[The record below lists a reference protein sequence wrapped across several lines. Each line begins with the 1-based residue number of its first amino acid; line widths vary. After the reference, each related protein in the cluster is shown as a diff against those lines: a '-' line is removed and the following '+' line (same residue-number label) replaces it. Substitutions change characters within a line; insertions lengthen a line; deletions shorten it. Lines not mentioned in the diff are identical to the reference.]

1 MEERNEQPRRRAR
14 RSLLTA
20 GILLLTAAVVPAF
33 AGGQK
38 GEKATDKNAETKAE
52 VPVGEFTLA
61 NGMKFLVVTRPAQA
75 TVMGG
80 WVAHVGSANE
90 RPGITGVAHF
100 FEHMMFK
107 GSRILGTT
115 DAARDQAIM
124 LEQEALQ
131 EKIRAEY
138 ARQRERYRKGEIAD
152 PFSAEERSDELKRLE
167 ADFQKLVEEQRA
179 LMVKD
184 EFDKVYTEA
193 GASGMNATTNSDSTI
208 YFITVPANKVELW
221 FWMESERLLQPVFRE
236 FYAERDV
243 VQEERRLR
251 VESTPTGRFEEQ
263 LNAMFWTSHPYK
275 WDTIGWMSDLKT
287 LSMADAQD
295 FFSTY
300 YAPGNLTAALVGN
313 ITVDQAKALAE
324 KYFGRIPASGKP
336 VPDVVTLEEAQLAE
350 KRMNAEC
357 DCQPQVSVQFHTV
370 PFEHKDQYALDVV
383 QSLLNGQTGRLRK
396 SLVLEQ
402 QIASSASAGQQ
413 SLRWNGSFA
422 LSAETKGDAT
432 PAALEAALWAE
443 LVRLQSEVVPQEELA
458 KVKNQIVA
466 DSYRNLENPFFLL
479 LQLLF
484 YDGWGDWRYL
494 NEWSAKTL
502 AVTAEDVQR
511 VAKKY
516 FTVENRTVATYSRKA
531 GSVAE
536 EIPAELA
543 GLPAQARDQVLAQIR
558 QIRQIGDPAML
569 EQLLAGIEQQRAQI
583 PPEMKPMA
591 DAIEKAARERLE
603 ALKSANQ
610 AGGGR

>member
-1 MEERNEQPRRRAR
+1 MRQRIEQLWCAAR
-14 RSLLTA
+14 RIRLSVFA
-20 GILLLTAAVVPAF
+20 GFLVAVVAPAF
-33 AGGQK
+33 GAS
-38 GEKATDKNAETKAE
+38 EKKAE

-61 NGMKFLVVTRPAQA
+61 NGMRFLVVSRPLQA

-107 GSRILGTT
+107 GSRVIGTK
-115 DAARDQAIM
+115 DGMRDQEVMAA
-124 LEQEALQ
+124 QEILQ
-131 EKIRAEY
+131 DRIRVEY
-138 ARQRERYRKGEIAD
+138 ARQRERYRKGEIDD
-152 PFSAEERSDELKRLE
+152 PFAAGNRTPELEKLE
-167 ADFQKLVEEQRA
+167 SEFQKLVEEQRE

-184 EFDKVYTEA
+184 EFDKIYTEA

-236 FYAERDV
+236 FYSERDV

-251 VESTPTGRFEEQ
+251 VESTPTGRFDEQ
-263 LNAMFWTSHPYK
+263 LNAMFWTSHSYK
-275 WDTIGWMSDLKT
+275 WEAIGWMSDLKT
-287 LSMADAQD
+287 LSMADAKD

-313 ITVDQAKALAE
+313 ITVDQAHALAE
-324 KYFGRIPASGKP
+324 KYFGRLPKGTHP
-336 VPDVVTLEEAQLAE
+336 VPDIVTLEERQLAE

-357 DCQPQVSVQFHTV
+357 DCQPQVAVQFHTV
-370 PFEHKDQYALDVV
+370 PFEHRDQYALDVV

-396 SLVLEQ
+396 SLVLDQ
-402 QIASSASAGQQ
+402 KIASSASAEQQ
-413 SLRWNGSFA
+413 SLRWNGSFVLA
-422 LSAETKGDAT
+422 AETKGEAT

-443 LVRLQSEVVPQEELA
+443 IGRFQTEVVPADELT

-466 DSYRNLENPFFLL
+466 DSYRNLENPFYLL

-484 YDGWGDWRYL
+484 YDGWGDFKYL

-502 AVTAEDVQR
+502 AVTGEDVQR
-511 VAKKY
+511 VAKQY
-516 FTVENRTVATYSRKA
+516 FTPENRTVATYNRKA

-536 EIPAELA
+536 EIPAELS
-543 GLPAQARDQVLAQIR
+543 GMPAQVQQQLMVQIR
-558 QIRQIGDPAML
+558 QIRQIEDPALL
-569 EQLLAGIEQQRAQI
+569 EQALVGIEQQRAQI
-583 PPEMKPMA
+583 PPEMKGMA
-591 DAIEKAARERLE
+591 DAIEKAVREQLE
-603 ALKSANQ
+603 KLKGRGN
-610 AGGGR
+610 AGGAGGER

>member
-1 MEERNEQPRRRAR
+1 MRQRIENVRSAAR
-14 RSLLTA
+14 RIQLTVLA
-20 GILLLTAAVVPAF
+20 GFLVALVAPACG
-33 AGGQK
+33 AS
-38 GEKATDKNAETKAE
+38 EKKAE
-52 VPVGEFTLA
+52 VPVAEFTLA
-61 NGMKFLVVTRPAQA
+61 NGMRFLVVSRPAQA

-90 RPGITGVAHF
+90 RPGTTGVAHF

-107 GSRILGTT
+107 GSRVIGTK
-115 DAARDQAIM
+115 DAVRDQAVM
-124 LEQEALQ
+124 AEQEELQ
-131 EKIRAEY
+131 ERIRAEY
-138 ARQRERYRKGEIAD
+138 SRQRERYRKGEIDD
-152 PFSAEERSDELKRLE
+152 PFAPANRTPELAALE
-167 ADFQKLVEEQRA
+167 AEFQKLVEEQRG

-184 EFDKVYTEA
+184 EFDKIYTEA

-251 VESTPTGRFEEQ
+251 VESTPTGRFDEQ

-275 WDTIGWMSDLKT
+275 WDAIGWMSDLKT
-287 LSMADAQD
+287 LSMADAKE

-313 ITVDQAKALAE
+313 ISVAEARALAE
-324 KYFGRIPASGKP
+324 KYFGRIPPSGKP
-336 VPDVVTLEEAQLAE
+336 VPDVVTLEEKQLAE

-357 DCQPQVSVQFHTV
+357 DCQPQVSLQFHTV
-370 PFEHKDQYALDVV
+370 PFEHRDQYALDVV

-396 SLVLEQ
+396 ALVLDQ
-402 QIASSASAGQQ
+402 KIASSASAGQQ
-413 SLRWNGSFA
+413 SLRWNGSFVLA
-422 LSAETKGDAT
+422 AETRGDAT

-443 LVRLQSEVVPQEELA
+443 LGKLQSAVVPADELT

-484 YDGWGDWRYL
+484 YDGWGDFKYL

-511 VAKKY
+511 VAKQY
-516 FTVENRTVATYSRKA
+516 FTVKNRTVATYNRKA
-531 GSVAE
+531 GAAAE

-543 GLPAQARDQVLAQIR
+543 GLPAAVRQQVLAQIR
-558 QIRQIGDPAML
+558 QIRQIEDPAML
-569 EQLLAGIEQQRAQI
+569 EQALAGIEQQRAEI

-591 DAIEKAARERLE
+591 DAIERAAREQLE
-603 ALKSANQ
+603 KLKSHDD
-610 AGGGR
+610 AGGAEGEGGER

>member
-1 MEERNEQPRRRAR
+1 VLV
-14 RSLLTA
+14 LLTLGFGFA
-20 GILLLTAAVVPAF
+20 TAALV
-33 AGGQK
+33 
-38 GEKATDKNAETKAE
+38 AEQKAE

-61 NGMKFLVVTRPAQA
+61 NGMKFLVVSRPSQA

-107 GSRILGTT
+107 GSRIVGTT
-115 DAARDQAIM
+115 DAVRDQEIM
-124 LEQEALQ
+124 LEQEKLQ

-138 ARQRERYRKGEIAD
+138 ARQRARFRKGEIDD
-152 PFSAEERSDELKRLE
+152 PFAPANRTPELEKLE

-179 LMVKD
+179 LTVKD
-184 EFDKVYTEA
+184 EFDKIYTEA

-208 YFITVPANKVELW
+208 YFITVPANKIELW

-236 FYAERDV
+236 FYSERDV

-251 VESTPTGRFEEQ
+251 VESTPTGRFDEQ

-275 WDTIGWMSDLKT
+275 WDAIGWMSDLKT
-287 LSMADAQD
+287 LSMTDAQD

-313 ITVDQAKALAE
+313 ITLPEAKALAE
-324 KYFGRIPASGKP
+324 KYFGRIPPSGKP
-336 VPDVVTLEEAQLAE
+336 VPDIVTLEEKQLAE

-396 SLVLEQ
+396 SLVLDQ

-413 SLRWNGSFA
+413 SQRWNGSFFLA
-422 LSAETKGDAT
+422 AETKGEAT

-443 LVRLQSEVVPQEELA
+443 LDKLRAEPVPMDELA

-466 DSYRNLENPFFLL
+466 ESYRNLENPFFLL

-484 YDGWGDWRYL
+484 YDGWGDWKYL

-502 AVTAEDVQR
+502 AVTPEDVQR
-511 VAKKY
+511 VAKQY
-516 FTVENRTVATYSRKA
+516 FSVENRTVASYNRKA
-531 GSVAE
+531 GSAGE
-536 EIPAELA
+536 EIPAEVA
-543 GLPAQARDQVLAQIR
+543 ALPAEVQQQVMAQIR
-558 QIRQIGDPAML
+558 QIRQIQDPAML
-569 EQLLAGIEQQRAQI
+569 EQALAGIEQQRAQI
-583 PPEMKPMA
+583 PAEMKPMA
-591 DAIEKAARERLE
+591 DAIENAMREQLE
-603 ALKSANQ
+603 KLKSGGN

>member
-1 MEERNEQPRRRAR
+1 MRQRIERFGCAERRIR
-14 RSLLTA
+14 LTVLA
-20 GILLLTAAVVPAF
+20 GFLCTVVAPAF
-33 AGGQK
+33 G
-38 GEKATDKNAETKAE
+38 ATAKKAE
-52 VPVGEFTLA
+52 VPISGFTLA
-61 NGMKFLVVTRPAQA
+61 NGMRFLVVSRPAQA

-107 GSRILGTT
+107 GSRIVGTK
-115 DAARDQAIM
+115 DAVRDQEIM
-124 LEQEALQ
+124 AEQEKLQ
-131 EKIRAEY
+131 DQIRTEY
-138 ARQRERYRKGEIAD
+138 ARQRARFRKGEIDD
-152 PFSAEERSDELKRLE
+152 PFAPANRTPELEKLE
-167 ADFQKLVEEQRA
+167 AEFQKLVEEQRA

-184 EFDKVYTEA
+184 EFDKIYTEA

-236 FYAERDV
+236 FYSERDV

-251 VESTPTGRFEEQ
+251 VESTPTGRFDEQ

-287 LSMADAQD
+287 LSMADAQE
-295 FFSTY
+295 FFATY

-313 ITVDQAKALAE
+313 ITVPEAKALAE
-324 KYFGRIPASGKP
+324 KYFGRIPPSGKP
-336 VPDVVTLEEAQLAE
+336 VPDIVTLEEKQLAE

-357 DCQPQVSVQFHTV
+357 DCQPQVALQFHTV

-396 SLVLEQ
+396 SLVLDQ
-402 QIASSASAGQQ
+402 KIASSASSGSQA
-413 SLRWNGSFA
+413 LRWNGSFVLA
-422 LSAETKGDAT
+422 AETKGEAT

-443 LVRLQSEVVPQEELA
+443 IGKLQNEAVPADELA

-484 YDGWGDWRYL
+484 YDGWGDWEYL
-494 NEWSAKTL
+494 NDWSAKTL
-502 AVTAEDVQR
+502 AVTAADVQR
-511 VAKKY
+511 VAKLY
-516 FTVENRTVATYSRKA
+516 FTPENRTVATYNRKTGTA
-531 GSVAE
+531 AE

-543 GLPAQARDQVLAQIR
+543 GMPAPMQQQALAQIR
-558 QIRQIGDPAML
+558 QIRQIEDPAML
-569 EQLLAGIEQQRAQI
+569 EQLLAGIEQQRAAI
-583 PPEMKPMA
+583 PPEMKAMA
-591 DAIEKAARERLE
+591 DAMEKAAREQLE
-603 ALKSANQ
+603 KLKSGAN
-610 AGGGR
+610 AGGER

>member
-1 MEERNEQPRRRAR
+1 MRTRERSAVVLV
-14 RSLLTA
+14 LLTLGFGFA
-20 GILLLTAAVVPAF
+20 TAALV
-33 AGGQK
+33 
-38 GEKATDKNAETKAE
+38 AEQKAE

-61 NGMKFLVVTRPAQA
+61 NGMKFLVVSRPSQA

-107 GSRILGTT
+107 GSRIVGTT
-115 DAARDQAIM
+115 DAVRDQEIM
-124 LEQEALQ
+124 LEQEKLQ

-138 ARQRERYRKGEIAD
+138 ARQRARFRKGEIDD
-152 PFSAEERSDELKRLE
+152 PFAPANRTPELEKLE

-179 LMVKD
+179 LTVKD
-184 EFDKVYTEA
+184 EFDKIYTEA

-208 YFITVPANKVELW
+208 YFITVPANKIELW

-236 FYAERDV
+236 FYSERDV

-251 VESTPTGRFEEQ
+251 VESTPTGRFDEQ

-275 WDTIGWMSDLKT
+275 WDAIGWMSDLKT
-287 LSMADAQD
+287 LSMTDAQD

-313 ITVDQAKALAE
+313 ITLPEAKALAE
-324 KYFGRIPASGKP
+324 KYFGRIPPSGKP
-336 VPDVVTLEEAQLAE
+336 VPDIVTLEEKQLAE

-396 SLVLEQ
+396 SLVLDQ

-413 SLRWNGSFA
+413 SQRWNGSFFLA
-422 LSAETKGDAT
+422 AETKGEAT

-443 LVRLQSEVVPQEELA
+443 LDKLRAEPVPMDELA

-466 DSYRNLENPFFLL
+466 ESYRNLENPFFLL

-484 YDGWGDWRYL
+484 YDGWGDWKYL

-502 AVTAEDVQR
+502 AVTPEDVQR
-511 VAKKY
+511 VAKQY
-516 FTVENRTVATYSRKA
+516 FSVENRTVASYNRKA
-531 GSVAE
+531 GSAGE
-536 EIPAELA
+536 EIPAEVA
-543 GLPAQARDQVLAQIR
+543 ALPAEVQQQVMAQIR
-558 QIRQIGDPAML
+558 QIRQIQDPAML
-569 EQLLAGIEQQRAQI
+569 EQALAGIEQQRAQI
-583 PPEMKPMA
+583 PAEMKPMA
-591 DAIEKAARERLE
+591 DAIENAMREQLE
-603 ALKSANQ
+603 KLKSGGN

>member
-1 MEERNEQPRRRAR
+1 MRQRIVNLRYGAQRTF
-14 RSLLTA
+14 LTA
-20 GILLLTAAVVPAF
+20 LAGLLLAAASPLLGA
-33 AGGQK
+33 AGP
-38 GEKATDKNAETKAE
+38 KAE

-61 NGMKFLVVTRPAQA
+61 NGMKFLVVSRPAQA
-75 TVMGG
+75 TVMAG

-107 GSRILGTT
+107 GSRIVGTR
-115 DAARDQAIM
+115 DAERDLAIM
-124 LEQEALQ
+124 AEQEELQ
-131 EKIRAEY
+131 VRIRAEY
-138 ARQRERYRKGEIAD
+138 ARQRDRYRKGEIED
-152 PFSAEERSDELKRLE
+152 PFASADRTPELE
-167 ADFQKLVEEQRA
+167 ALEAEFQKLVEAQRE

-184 EFDKVYTEA
+184 EFDKIYTEA
-193 GASGMNATTNSDSTI
+193 GASGMNATTNADSTI
-208 YFITVPANKVELW
+208 YFITVPANKAELW

-251 VESTPTGRFEEQ
+251 VESTPTGRFDEQ

-275 WDTIGWMSDLKT
+275 WEAIGWMSDLKT

-300 YAPGNLTAALVGN
+300 YAPGNITAALVGN
-313 ITVDQAKALAE
+313 ITVDQARSLAE
-324 KYFGRIPASGKP
+324 KYFGRIPQGAKP
-336 VPDVVTLEEAQLAE
+336 VPDIVTLEEKQLAE

-370 PFEHKDQYALDVV
+370 PFEHRDQYALDVV

-396 SLVLEQ
+396 ALVLDQ
-402 QIASSASAGQQ
+402 KIASSASAVQQ
-413 SLRWNGSFA
+413 SMRWNGSFA
-422 LSAETKGDAT
+422 LAAETKGEAT

-443 LVRLQSEVVPQEELA
+443 VSKLQNEAVPADELA

-484 YDGWGDWRYL
+484 YDGWGDWKYL
-494 NEWSAKTL
+494 NSWSEKTL

-511 VAKKY
+511 VAKRY
-516 FTVENRTVATYSRKA
+516 FTPENRTVATYNRKA

-536 EIPAELA
+536 EIPAA
-543 GLPAQARDQVLAQIR
+543 VAALPAEVQQQVMAQIR
-558 QIRQIGDPAML
+558 QIRQLEDPATI
-569 EQLLAGIEQQRAQI
+569 EQALAGIEQSRAQI
-583 PPEMKPMA
+583 PPEMKGMA
-591 DAIEKAARERLE
+591 DAIEQALREQLE
-603 ALKSANQ
+603 KLRSRGS